1 MHKPKWNEK
10 KWDPK
15 IMAWVADDGDG
26 IPIYKLIDGTITY
39 DRPKG
44 FKLEYI
50 LSNENDTDEDDVVE
64 E

>member
-26 IPIYKLIDGTITY
+26 IPIYKLIGNCFATREQAEKDMGKII
-39 DRPKG
+39 KK
-44 FKLEYI
+44 FNSIKSIQE
-50 LSNENDTDEDDVVE
+50 SE